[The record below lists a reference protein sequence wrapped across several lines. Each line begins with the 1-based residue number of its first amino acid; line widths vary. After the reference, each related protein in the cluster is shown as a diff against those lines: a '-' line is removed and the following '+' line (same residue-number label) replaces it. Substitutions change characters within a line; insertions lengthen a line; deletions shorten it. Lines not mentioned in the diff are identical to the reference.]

1 MPGCVR
7 QPEGLAGAVLGRP
20 ALGAV
25 PCQQAARGI
34 PRAAYARHPRQLRR
48 HPPAPDVHYFS
59 ALRRAASRLRR
70 AGRVPVRGSDADI
83 LRAFAAAV
91 VRAHLAVHQQ
101 LRDGDHRLAALLAM
115 AAEGAGRAGG
125 SGEHRV
131 KCVSLRGYAVARNF
145 RRCLFRLKGLS
156 QMALLE
162 LGGKRFTIPVGEVTL
177 GSDASCGISLS
188 GAAVLPRHALL
199 QGQADGQ
206 VIIRK
211 ASPAADILING
222 VRLGAE
228 PTPLLHGDKVEV
240 GGHELTFVD
249 ERRSGSTQ
257 FVKAFTPAT
266 AAGPAKAGV
275 KPQAIGVTGGRIVSL
290 TDGREYVIATASL
303 VFGREAGCDVVV
315 AGKDVSRRHAEIVQT
330 PKGYLLVDTSTNGT
344 FVNEER
350 VEGQRILARTDVIR
364 LGDEQFRFYA
374 DAAPATAAPP
384 PPPGPAASP
393 PQAAPPPSAPSPGTQ
408 PVGGSGQAAPPP
420 GAGDRLR
427 HTVHGLEAY
436 VPPSPRSAT
445 GGALAS
451 FLVRS
456 GGLAGQRLS
465 VKTPVVNIGRADY
478 NDLVVPD
485 PSVST
490 SHAKLQRR
498 EGVWVLV
505 DLDSTNGTFVD
516 GEQVKGEAPLA
527 PGATVRLG
535 DVQLV
540 FEPSDDAMSI
550 AKGGGT
556 QMLRT
561 PHSTALNAP
570 PRPASPPSQPPASP
584 SRPSPAPPASP
595 APPLRPQPPTPSR
608 PGPRPKRPAAQQPPP
623 KKGKGCGGSA
633 AALVVGGGAIVALL
647 HRLLA

>member
-7 QPEGLAGAVLGRP
+7 QPEGLAGAVLGRL

-34 PRAAYARHPRQLRR
+34 RRAAYARHPRQLRR
-48 HPPAPDVHYFS
+48 HPPAPDIHHLPPL
-59 ALRRAASRLRR
+59 LRADARFRR
-70 AGRVPVRGSDADI
+70 AGRVPVRGGDAD
-83 LRAFAAAV
+83 LRRAFAAAV

-101 LRDGDHRLAALLAM
+101 LRDGDHRLAALLAL
-115 AAEGAGRAGG
+115 AAEGVGRAGG

-145 RRCLFRLKGLS
+145 QRCLFRLKGLS

-177 GSDASCGISLS
+177 GSDASCAISLS
-188 GAAVLPRHALL
+188 GADVLPRHALL

-211 ASPAADILING
+211 VSPAADVLING
-222 VRLGAE
+222 VGLGAE

-257 FVKAFTPAT
+257 FVKAITPAT
-266 AAGPAKAGV
+266 AAGPAKAAV
-275 KPQAIGVTGGRIVSL
+275 KPPAIGVTGGRVVSL
-290 TDGREYVIATASL
+290 TDGREYVIAAASRG
-303 VFGREAGCDVVV
+303 FGREAGCDVVV
-315 AGKDVSRRHAEIVQT
+315 PGKDVSRRHAEIVQT

-364 LGDEQFRFYA
+364 LGEEQFRFYT
-374 DAAPATAAPP
+374 DAAPATAPPP

-393 PQAAPPPSAPSPGTQ
+393 PQAVPPP
-408 PVGGSGQAAPPP
+408 
-420 GAGDRLR
+420 GDRLR
-427 HTVHGLEAY
+427 HTVHGLDAY

-445 GGALAS
+445 GGSLAS

-498 EGVWVLV
+498 EGVWVLA

-540 FEPSDDAMSI
+540 FEPSDDALSM

-570 PRPASPPSQPPASP
+570 PKPASPPSQPPASP
-584 SRPSPAPPASP
+584 SRPSPPSPP
-595 APPLRPQPPTPSR
+595 RPQPPTPSR
-608 PGPRPKRPAAQQPPP
+608 PGPRPKRPAAPPPPP

>member
-1 MPGCVR
+1 
-7 QPEGLAGAVLGRP
+7 
-20 ALGAV
+20 
-25 PCQQAARGI
+25 
-34 PRAAYARHPRQLRR
+34 
-48 HPPAPDVHYFS
+48 
-59 ALRRAASRLRR
+59 
-70 AGRVPVRGSDADI
+70 
-83 LRAFAAAV
+83 
-91 VRAHLAVHQQ
+91 
-101 LRDGDHRLAALLAM
+101 
-115 AAEGAGRAGG
+115 
-125 SGEHRV
+125 
-131 KCVSLRGYAVARNF
+131 
-145 RRCLFRLKGLS
+145 
-156 QMALLE
+156 MALLE
-162 LGGKRFTIPVGEVTL
+162 LGGKKFTIPVGEVTL
-177 GSDASCGISLS
+177 GSDAGCAISLA
-188 GAAVLPRHALL
+188 GPAVLPQHALL

-211 ASPAADILING
+211 ASPAADVLING

-257 FVKAFTPAT
+257 YVKAFTPAT
-266 AAGPAKAGV
+266 TGGPPKADV
-275 KPQAIGVTGGRIVSL
+275 KPPAIGVTGGRVVSL
-290 TDGREYVIATASL
+290 TDGREYVIAGASL

-315 AGKDVSRRHAEIVQT
+315 AGNDVSRRHAEIVQT
-330 PKGYLLVDTSTNGT
+330 PKGYLLVDSSTNGT

-350 VEGQRILARTDVIR
+350 VEGQRILARADVIR

-374 DAAPATAAPP
+374 DVAPATAAPL

-393 PQAAPPPSAPSPGTQ
+393 PQAVPPSPAPPPGARQ
-408 PVGGSGQAAPPP
+408 AGGPGQAAPPP
-420 GAGDRLR
+420 GATDRLR
-427 HTVHGLEAY
+427 HTVHGLEAF
-436 VPPSPRSAT
+436 VPASPRSAA
-445 GGALAS
+445 GGLFAS

-456 GGLAGQRLS
+456 GGLAGQRLP

-498 EGVWVLV
+498 EGIWVLV

-527 PGATVRLG
+527 PGATVRFG

-540 FEPSDDAMSI
+540 FEPTDEALGV

-556 QMLRT
+556 QILRT
-561 PHSTALNAP
+561 PHSIAANLPPTPAPLP
-570 PRPASPPSQPPASP
+570 PR
-584 SRPSPAPPASP
+584 RPSPGPVPSPAAGAKAAPPP
-595 APPLRPQPPTPSR
+595 RPQPPTPR
-608 PGPRPKRPAAQQPPP
+608 PGPRPGPKRPAAQQPPP
-623 KKGKGCGGSA
+623 KKGTGCGGSA
-633 AALVVGGGAIVALL
+633 AVLVVGGGALVALL

>member
-1 MPGCVR
+1 
-7 QPEGLAGAVLGRP
+7 
-20 ALGAV
+20 
-25 PCQQAARGI
+25 
-34 PRAAYARHPRQLRR
+34 
-48 HPPAPDVHYFS
+48 
-59 ALRRAASRLRR
+59 
-70 AGRVPVRGSDADI
+70 
-83 LRAFAAAV
+83 
-91 VRAHLAVHQQ
+91 
-101 LRDGDHRLAALLAM
+101 
-115 AAEGAGRAGG
+115 
-125 SGEHRV
+125 
-131 KCVSLRGYAVARNF
+131 
-145 RRCLFRLKGLS
+145 
-156 QMALLE
+156 MALLE
-162 LGGKRFTIPVGEVTL
+162 LGDKRFTIPVGEVTL
-177 GSDASCGISLS
+177 GSDANCAISLT
-188 GAAVLPRHALL
+188 GAAVLPQHALL

-211 ASPAADILING
+211 ASPAADVLING

-266 AAGPAKAGV
+266 AGGPAKAGG
-275 KPQAIGVTGGRIVSL
+275 KPPAIGVTGGRVVSL
-290 TDGREYVIATASL
+290 TDGREYVITGASL

-315 AGKDVSRRHAEIVQT
+315 PGKDVSRRHAEIVQT

-374 DAAPATAAPP
+374 EAAAATTTPP

-393 PQAAPPPSAPSPGTQ
+393 PQAAPPP
-408 PVGGSGQAAPPP
+408 
-420 GAGDRLR
+420 GASERLR
-427 HTVHGLEAY
+427 NTVHGLEAY
-436 VPPSPRSAT
+436 MPPSPRAAT
-445 GGALAS
+445 GGSLAS

-516 GEQVKGEAPLA
+516 GERVKGEAPLA

-540 FEPSDDAMSI
+540 FEPSDDALSI

-556 QMLRT
+556 QLLRT
-561 PHSTALNAP
+561 PHSIAPNAP
-570 PRPASPPSQPPASP
+570 PKPASVAPSPPSRPA
-584 SRPSPAPPASP
+584 PAPPARRASP
-595 APPLRPQPPTPSR
+595 APGAKGAPPLKPQAPAPSR
-608 PGPRPKRPAAQQPPP
+608 PGPKRPAAQQPPP

-633 AALVVGGGAIVALL
+633 AVLVVGGGGALVALL

>member
-1 MPGCVR
+1 
-7 QPEGLAGAVLGRP
+7 
-20 ALGAV
+20 
-25 PCQQAARGI
+25 
-34 PRAAYARHPRQLRR
+34 
-48 HPPAPDVHYFS
+48 
-59 ALRRAASRLRR
+59 
-70 AGRVPVRGSDADI
+70 
-83 LRAFAAAV
+83 
-91 VRAHLAVHQQ
+91 
-101 LRDGDHRLAALLAM
+101 
-115 AAEGAGRAGG
+115 
-125 SGEHRV
+125 
-131 KCVSLRGYAVARNF
+131 
-145 RRCLFRLKGLS
+145 
-156 QMALLE
+156 MALLE
-162 LGGKRFTIPVGEVTL
+162 LGGRKFTIPVGEVAL
-177 GSDASCGISLS
+177 GSDAGCAISLT

-211 ASPAADILING
+211 ASPAAEVFING
-222 VRLGAE
+222 VRLGTE
-228 PTPLLHGDKVEV
+228 PTPLLHGDKLEV
-240 GGHELTFVD
+240 AGQELTFVD

-257 FVKAFTPAT
+257 YVKAFTPAT
-266 AAGPAKAGV
+266 AGGPAKAGV
-275 KPQAIGVTGGRIVSL
+275 KPPAIGVTGGRVVSL
-290 TDGREYVIATASL
+290 TDGREYVITGASL

-315 AGKDVSRRHAEIVQT
+315 AGKDVSRRHAEILQT
-330 PKGYLLVDTSTNGT
+330 PKGYVVVDSSTNGT

-350 VEGQRILARTDVIR
+350 VEGQRILARADVIR

-374 DAAPATAAPP
+374 DVVPATAVPP

-393 PQAAPPPSAPSPGTQ
+393 PQAVP
-408 PVGGSGQAAPPP
+408 QAPP
-420 GAGDRLR
+420 GASDRLR
-427 HTVHGLEAY
+427 HTVHGLEAF
-436 VPPSPRSAT
+436 VPASPRSAVG
-445 GGALAS
+445 GGAGGGFAS

-527 PGATVRLG
+527 PGAAVRFG

-540 FEPSDDAMSI
+540 FEPTDDALGV

-556 QMLRT
+556 QVLRT
-561 PHSTALNAP
+561 PHSVAP
-570 PRPASPPSQPPASP
+570 NVPPM
-584 SRPSPAPPASP
+584 PAPPQAPPLHPPSRSAP
-595 APPLRPQPPTPSR
+595 APAPAPAAPPARGPKAAPPLRPQPPTPSR
-608 PGPRPKRPAAQQPPP
+608 PGPRPAPKRPAAQHPPP

-633 AALVVGGGAIVALL
+633 AVLVLGGGALLALL